1 MSAPDAPGP
10 RVFVPPESWPEAAA
24 GQRLPLPE
32 EAAHHLRRVLRR
44 RPGAT
49 VTLFDGAGRESRAR
63 LDSGE
68 GGTPYARLQW
78 VREHDPP
85 PSPRIALWIAAL
97 KADKLEWVAQKATE
111 LGVDELRV
119 VQTARSVPRPAAAAA
134 ERRQA
139 RLQRIVQEAARQC
152 GRWWLPR
159 LPVAR
164 PLAEALATAGGSG
177 SEGLVGSGLEG
188 PGGALSVVL
197 WEATTDA
204 ARLGRRLA
212 ASAAPATVTVL
223 VGPEGG
229 FAREEIE
236 PLEDRGFVQAS
247 LGSLILRAETAA
259 LAAVTLVASRYGR
272 LG

>member
-1 MSAPDAPGP
+1 
-10 RVFVPPESWPEAAA
+10 VFVPPESWPEAEV

-44 RPGAT
+44 RPGAA
-49 VTLFDGAGRESRAR
+49 VTLFDGAGREARAR
-63 LDSGE
+63 LDSGA
-68 GGTPYARLQW
+68 GGAPLARLRW
-78 VREHDPP
+78 VRQHDPP
-85 PSPRIALWIAAL
+85 PPPRIALWIAAL

-111 LGVDELRV
+111 LGVDELQV

-164 PLAEALATAGGSG
+164 PLAEALEVAGGSG
-177 SEGLVGSGLEG
+177 SEGAGGPGSGNADGPGWEG
-188 PGGALSVVL
+188 PAEALSVVL

-212 ASAAPATVTVL
+212 AAAAPAAVTVL

-229 FAREEIE
+229 FPPDEIE
-236 PLEDRGFVQAS
+236 PLQDRGFLQAS
-247 LGSLILRAETAA
+247 LGPSILRAETAA
-259 LAAVTLVASRYGR
+259 LAAVTLVGSRYGR